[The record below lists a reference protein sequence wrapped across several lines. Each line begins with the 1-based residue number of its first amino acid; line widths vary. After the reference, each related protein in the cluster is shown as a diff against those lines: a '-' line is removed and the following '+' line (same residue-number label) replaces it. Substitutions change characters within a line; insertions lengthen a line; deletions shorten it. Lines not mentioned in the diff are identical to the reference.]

1 MESIDDYIKR
11 FKDELDTGL
20 ELDKVLEQAA
30 EMLVLRDKVIR
41 DKQQTILIYKEW
53 QSEGKNQSSIRVRQ
67 K

>member
-11 FKDELDTGL
+11 FKDELHTGL